1 MEDKQTPLDERSIID
16 IIRND
21 KDRPSKKNW
30 KTFRDK
36 LRLKRAGKAWTS
48 SINIPQ
54 SDINIQNKPNK
65 MMIRRG
71 SSRYTSNN
79 DEDQEPDESDG
90 EANRQ
95 LGQIDRQKNT
105 RLLPMET
112 DDTEEEENDNADADV
127 DHVGGDSKDGNEDDG
142 NDNQMSLMSLL
153 SDAGSNYIE
162 ENHQEQEHEDEV
174 EDDEGG
180 EGGECAKACCGCKG
194 KHSGA
199 ALGPCGHTFC
209 KHCTTE
215 LHVSRGNC
223 PTCNSF
229 ILEILDI
236 Y

>member
-1 MEDKQTPLDERSIID
+1 MENKQTPLDERNIID

-21 KDRPSKKNW
+21 EDQSSKKNW

-79 DEDQEPDESDG
+79 DEDQDPDESDG

-112 DDTEEEENDNADADV
+112 DDTEEEEEEENDNADANV
-127 DHVGGDSKDGNEDDG
+127 DHMGGDQ
-142 NDNQMSLMSLL
+142 QMSLMSLL

-162 ENHQEQEHEDEV
+162 ENHQEQEHGDEDEGEDEM

-180 EGGECAKACCGCKG
+180 EGGQCVKACCGCKG
-194 KHSGA
+194 KHRGVP
-199 ALGPCGHTFC
+199 LGPCGHTFC
-209 KHCTTE
+209 KHCTKE
-215 LHVSRGNC
+215 LHVTRGNC